1 MKKENK
7 FIVAIEKTIAQEF
20 EIIAKSADDAM
31 RIAKEQYEQG
41 IIVLESGEVQS
52 RQMAIVKP
60 ENESTEWS
68 EY

>member
-7 FIVAIEKTIAQEF
+7 FIVAIEETIAQEF
-20 EIIAKSADDAM
+20 EIIAESADDAM

-60 ENESTEWS
+60 ENEATQWS
-68 EY
+68 GY

>member
-7 FIVAIEKTIAQEF
+7 FIVAIEETITQEF
-20 EIIAKSADDAM
+20 EIIAESADDAM